1 MAKEFSRTQRIADQ
15 IQKELAVLIQLEI
28 KDPRLGMVTV
38 SSVDVSRDL
47 AYANI
52 YVTFLGKEDQASNDE
67 QVAVLNKAAGFLRSM
82 LAKRLTARTTPQLR
96 FFFDESIQR
105 GQYLSKLID
114 DAVSKDRNHHDKGV
128 EEE

>member
-38 SSVDVSRDL
+38 SSVEVSRDL

-52 YVTFLGKEDQASNDE
+52 YVTFLGKEDQVSNDE

-82 LAKRLTARTTPQLR
+82 LAKRLIARTTPQLR
-96 FFFDESIQR
+96 FSFDESIQR

>member
-52 YVTFLGKEDQASNDE
+52 YVTFLGKEDQVSNDE

>member
-38 SSVDVSRDL
+38 SSVEVSRDL

-52 YVTFLGKEDQASNDE
+52 YVTFLGKEDQVSNDE

-82 LAKRLTARTTPQLR
+82 LAKRLTVRTTPQLR

-114 DAVSKDRNHHDKGV
+114 DAVSKDRNHHDKDV